1 MSFGQETIPPKERG
15 QTGRRESTG
24 AHTRHEPGTG
34 GFFELS
40 FTLEEELAFNV
51 LKAELIIEL
60 LKRRLPI
67 TRQVKTRLFCDLE

>member
-1 MSFGQETIPPKERG
+1 MVKKACLQGKEG
-15 QTGRRESTG
+15 EQVSGRALQLIR
-24 AHTRHEPGTG
+24 TG

-40 FTLEEELAFNV
+40 FTLEKELLLNV

-67 TRQVKTRLFCDLE
+67 TRQVKTRLFCDFE